1 MSQPSASGTS
11 TDLSPGVLRTLEL
24 LARGLDTRDVAERLC
39 ADPATIRHYV
49 AEAKATLGARSKL
62 EAVVIGLRSG
72 LIDVRQAECSEHKG
86 CQDD

>member
-11 TDLSPGVLRTLEL
+11 TELSPGVLRTLEL

-39 ADPATIRHYV
+39 ADPATIRQYV

-72 LIDVRQAECSEHKG
+72 LIDVCQAECSG
-86 CQDD
+86 R